1 MRKNDLVD
9 LIRVQLRSVA
19 DAEKA
24 TQLHRFFKTGP
35 GEYGEGDKFL
45 GIAVP
50 VLRRVA
56 SASPDADEDLVGE
69 FLQSEF
75 HEERLFALL
84 CLIAIYKKSGNA
96 RQERLYGMYLANTDR
111 INNWDL
117 VDLSAPNI
125 VGSYLEKRPRDRLYE
140 LAVSRNLWER
150 RISIIATLH
159 FIRLNDLGDT
169 LEIARLLLS
178 DKEDLIHKAT
188 GWMLREVGK
197 RDTAALK
204 VFLKHHAPS
213 MPRTMLRYAIEK
225 LPPDERTLWLA
236 QKTRNKTSI

>member
-1 MRKNDLVD
+1 MTW
-9 LIRVQLRSVA
+9 LIEIRAQLRSMA

-24 TQLHRFFKTGP
+24 TQLRRFFKTGP

-45 GIAVP
+45 GIVVP
-50 VLRRVA
+50 VLRRLA

-69 FLQSEF
+69 LLHSEF

-96 RQERLYGMYLANTDR
+96 RQEHLYGMYLANTDC

-140 LAVSRNLWER
+140 LAMSRNLWER
-150 RISIIATLH
+150 RISIIATFH
-159 FIRLNDLGDT
+159 FIRLNDLADT
-169 LEIARLLLS
+169 LKIARMLLS
-178 DKEDLIHKAT
+178 DKEVLIHKAA
-188 GWMLREVGK
+188 GWMLREAGK
-197 RDTAALK
+197 RDAAALK
-204 VFLKHHAPS
+204 AFLKHHAPS

-225 LPPDERTLWLA
+225 LPPDERTFWLA
-236 QKTRNKTSI
+236 QKTRE